1 MCQVDVYCLERM
13 NDWENKNANLT
24 KARKREL
31 RKGDILVTYLLH
43 HTWQYERYLRTI
55 SLFSLHWNR
64 NTVQMA
70 TLISVFMEEESK
82 SE

>member
-43 HTWQYERYLRTI
+43 TWQNERYLRNI
-55 SLFSLHWNR
+55 SSFNLHWNR
-64 NTVQMA
+64 NTVKLA
-70 TLISVFMEEESK
+70 ILIPVFMEEESE